1 MLAERLAK
9 LISRLFDLYTWS
21 IILNFLFLYRSNLTS
36 PQVAALI
43 PIVVLLELILP
54 VIIFAVFLKKGI
66 ISDVDITRR
75 EQRPRFFSVLA
86 ALMLVGSAAG
96 YVYGNPLFFWLQLTV
111 LATIMIMVVITLFW
125 KISGH
130 TMVNSLGI
138 FFLNY
143 FFAGKFWWLYFLL
156 LPVAWSRWHLKK
168 HSPLQLL
175 AGAVLGLAVP
185 LVMLKLGGFL

>member
-9 LISRLFDLYTWS
+9 LFSRLFDLYTWS
-21 IILNFLFLYRSNLTS
+21 IILNLLFLYRSKLTP
-36 PQVAALI
+36 PQAAVLT
-43 PIVVLLELILP
+43 PLVVLLELILP
-54 VIIFAVFLKKGI
+54 VVVFVFFLKKGF

-75 EQRPRFFSVLA
+75 GERPRFFSVLA
-86 ALMLVGSAAG
+86 ALMLVGSVAG

-111 LATIMIMVVITLFW
+111 LAEILIVVAITLFW

-138 FFLNY
+138 FFINY

-156 LPVAWSRWHLKK
+156 IPVAWSRWYLKK

-175 AGAVLGLAVP
+175 AGAALGLAVP
-185 LVMLKLGGFL
+185 LTMLKLGGFL